1 MDDRL
6 NSEEG
11 EIFEG
16 RKLYIGHESALRG
29 NVSVC
34 PSVCPSVFVVDFYIF
49 LNV

>member
-34 PSVCPSVFVVDFYIF
+34 PSVFVVDFYIF

>member
-16 RKLYIGHESALRG
+16 RKLHIVHESTLSG
-29 NVSVC
+29 NVSVY
-34 PSVCPSVFVVDFYIF
+34 PSVCLSVF
-49 LNV
+49 L